1 MRRGGAARLMQ
12 TAREWAGLVS
22 SAHARG
28 STSVCTGTRD
38 EEMEMGNEKREMKKW
53 LHNCIAI
60 TFSNTLW
67 SGLLPQEI
75 HCSGEE
81 VEHMHDRLNTQKVL

>member
-1 MRRGGAARLMQ
+1 MGNG
-12 TAREWAGLVS
+12 
-22 SAHARG
+22 
-28 STSVCTGTRD
+28 
-38 EEMEMGNEKREMKKW
+38 GNEKWEMKKW